1 VWGIEGIIVALMNRS
16 KVLQGT
22 AVAEFIKRESQPKI
36 DAEADQRYSE
46 VLREWVTECTKYWP
60 KERIGLR
67 DLLGRIEAHTGVEKG
82 EKKEETGLQDLARGM
97 RKARHKEGDGE
108 LELLWPENDLAE
120 NGKFA
125 RQALEKMEAKK

>member
-1 VWGIEGIIVALMNRS
+1 MNQNS
-16 KVLQGT
+16 DLQGT
-22 AVAEFIKRESQPKI
+22 AIADFVKGESHPRI
-36 DAEADQRYSE
+36 DAEAKGRYSE
-46 VLREWVTECTKYWP
+46 VLRDLVTECTKYWP

-67 DLLGRIEAHTGVEKG
+67 DLLDRIEAHTGVTKG
-82 EKKEETGLQDLARGM
+82 KKKKATEVEDLARGM
-97 RKARHKEGDGE
+97 RNARHKQGDGE